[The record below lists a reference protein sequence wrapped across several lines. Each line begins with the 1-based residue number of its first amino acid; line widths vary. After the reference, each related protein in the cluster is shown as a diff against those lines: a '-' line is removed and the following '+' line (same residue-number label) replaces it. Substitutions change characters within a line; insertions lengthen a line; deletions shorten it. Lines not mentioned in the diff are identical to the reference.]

1 MNIYTQYVIY
11 TGGITCFPTFTGLP
25 SVPLNFET
33 LCIVF
38 PTAVAVTMIS
48 IVATLFTRR
57 AICETSPQITV
68 YRQSVCPR

>member
-1 MNIYTQYVIY
+1 MFIYNILY

-25 SVPLNFET
+25 SVPLNWET